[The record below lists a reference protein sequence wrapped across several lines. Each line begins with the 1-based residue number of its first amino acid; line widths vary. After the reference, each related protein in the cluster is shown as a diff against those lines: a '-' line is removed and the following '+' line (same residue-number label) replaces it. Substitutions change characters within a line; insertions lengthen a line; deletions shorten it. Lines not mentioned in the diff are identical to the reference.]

1 MDKNDSRHLDVY
13 NQPQKAATSERGREA
28 TQEGEPSNLFCL
40 LPRLPV
46 PTTLCEEGSLHLFS
60 SPTSLKG
67 RGVFRFFFTFS
78 QHISVLLF
86 GLFYLKLIKHDLKYF
101 TFLLYSFSSLKF
113 PFPLVFYYHLCIL
126 IMFSA
131 ANILT
136 QPCFSNRFLFSFI
149 F

>member
-86 GLFYLKLIKHDLKYF
+86 GVDYKHLSALNHFYPQ
-101 TFLLYSFSSLKF
+101 S
-113 PFPLVFYYHLCIL
+113 PCIL